1 MTKIDNFVNR
11 IIGGNCIDVLKE
23 MPSESI
29 DLVVTDPPYIVNY
42 RSREGR
48 RYANDD
54 NDLWLKPS
62 FAEVFRVLKDDA
74 FCVCFFGWHKVD
86 LFLEAWRGA
95 GFRTLEHLVWV
106 KDYPSS
112 VGLAQRFHEA
122 AYLLVKGRPPRPQV
136 ILRSV
141 LDWKYTGD
149 ELHPTQKPVMSIL
162 PLIMAYSR
170 KRDIVLDPFAGS
182 GTTTVA
188 ARQLGRRYILD
199 FGHILR
205 FKLHSILYLVVF
217 RANHLGNRLN

>member
-11 IIGGNCIDVLKE
+11 IIGGNCIDVMKE

-29 DLVVTDPPYIVNY
+29 DLVVTDPPYLVNY
-42 RSREGR
+42 RSRDGR
-48 RYANDD
+48 GFANED

-62 FAEVFRVLKDDA
+62 FVETFRLLKDDS

-86 LFLEAWRGA
+86 RFLAAWRGA
-95 GFRTLEHLVWV
+95 GFRTFEQFVWV

-112 VGLAQRFHEA
+112 VGLTQRFHEA

-170 KRDIVLDPFAGS
+170 KGDIVLDPFAGS
-182 GTTTVA
+182 GTTAVA
-188 ARQLGRRYILD
+188 ARQLGRRYI
-199 FGHILR
+199 GIEVEKEYTRIAQERLR
-205 FKLHSILYLVVF
+205 QE
-217 RANHLGNRLN
+217 RRE